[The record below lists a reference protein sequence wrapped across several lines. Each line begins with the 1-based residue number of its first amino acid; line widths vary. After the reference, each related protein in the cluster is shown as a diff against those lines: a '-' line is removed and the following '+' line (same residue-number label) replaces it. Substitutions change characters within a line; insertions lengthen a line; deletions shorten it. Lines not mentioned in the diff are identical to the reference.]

1 MPVYRLPD
9 EHLFPHARLAEPD
22 GLLAVGGDLHPERLL
37 LGYANGIFPWYGE
50 GQPILWF
57 SPDPRFVLSFDRF
70 KVGRS
75 LRKRVRRGDYEIR
88 LDTAFGMV
96 LRHCRQTPRPGQAGT
111 WITADL
117 EHAYLQLH
125 RLGFA
130 HSVEAWQDGQLVG
143 GLYGVALGGLFSGE
157 SMFAHASDASKVAFV
172 WLVQQLEAWGFG
184 LIDCQV
190 RTHHLA
196 RFGAEDIDRE
206 DYLERLQSLV
216 PAPGRPGP
224 WRFDPGF
231 SPQV

>member
-1 MPVYRLPD
+1 M
-9 EHLFPHARLAEPD
+9 
-22 GLLAVGGDLHPERLL
+22 
-37 LGYANGIFPWYGE
+37 
-50 GQPILWF
+50 
-57 SPDPRFVLSFDRF
+57 
-70 KVGRS
+70 
-75 LRKRVRRGDYEIR
+75 
-88 LDTAFGMV
+88 
-96 LRHCRQTPRPGQAGT
+96 
-111 WITADL
+111 
-117 EHAYLQLH
+117 
-125 RLGFA
+125 
-130 HSVEAWQDGQLVG
+130 
-143 GLYGVALGGLFSGE
+143 ALGGLFSGE